1 MKKRKFAVIIS
12 VVMSILLS
20 AGCGAGQTADTEA
33 ESAVIQEDK
42 AAEENTVTEEE
53 ANNREEQGVGET
65 SVNGAAQEQP
75 DAEEDTVLEKEERTV
90 RIGSLKGPTSIGLVY
105 LMEQAEKKETANAY
119 EFTMAT
125 TADELLAAMLA
136 EDLDIALIPANVASV
151 LYNRAEG
158 DVAVI
163 DINTLGVLYMVTGDD
178 KIKEMGDLKGRTIYM
193 TGKGTTPDHV
203 MQYLL
208 GANGLT
214 ASDVTLEYKSE
225 AAEVA
230 AMLAEEPNAIGVL
243 PQPFVTAACAQNE
256 KLSAALD
263 LTKEWAAVQGE
274 GGSSLVTGVTVVR
287 KGFLSQN
294 KEAVDQFLEE
304 HAVSAAYANEHVE
317 ETAQLVAAAGIIEKA
332 AVAEKAIPECNITYL
347 DGEEMKM
354 ALSGYLAVL
363 CEQDPA
369 SVGGG
374 LPGEDFYYSR

>member
-1 MKKRKFAVIIS
+1 MKKRKFAVIMS
-12 VVMSILLS
+12 VIMGTLLL
-20 AGCGAGQTADTEA
+20 AGCGAEQEMGAEA
-33 ESAVIQEDK
+33 ESAVIQEDTVV
-42 AAEENTVTEEE
+42 EETVAIEEE
-53 ANNREEQGVGET
+53 AEDSVGQG
-65 SVNGAAQEQP
+65 
-75 DAEEDTVLEKEERTV
+75 AEEAPVDSDVSEQASAEEEMIEKEERKV

-105 LMEQAEKKETANAY
+105 LMEQSEKKETVNSY
-119 EFTMAT
+119 EFTMAAS
-125 TADELLAAMLA
+125 ADELLVAMLS
-136 EDLDIALIPANVASV
+136 EDLDIALIPANMASV

-163 DINTLGVLYMVTGDD
+163 DINTLGVLYMVTGDE
-178 KIKEMGDLKGRTIYM
+178 KIREMKDLKGRTVYM

-225 AAEVA
+225 AMEVA
-230 AMLAEEPNAIGVL
+230 AILAEEPDVVGVL

-256 KLSAALD
+256 KLSVALD
-263 LTKEWAAVQGE
+263 LTKEWADVQGE

-287 KGFLSQN
+287 KGFLSQDR
-294 KEAVDQFLEE
+294 EAVDQFLEE

-332 AVAEKAIPECNITYL
+332 AVAEKAIPACNITYL
-347 DGEEMKM
+347 DGEEMKT
-354 ALSGYLAVL
+354 ALSGYLRVL